1 MATNKPLDKNYFQ
14 HNYGAR
20 NELKILKLRS
30 VHGTAGYG
38 AYWELIEKLFEND
51 GEMNLSDIP
60 LFAYELHLDENG
72 EKLLNSVINDFGLFE
87 INEETGDF
95 TADTVAKQLQFRKE
109 RSEAARAKVNKRYQK
124 DEQAENEPDNEE
136 STLDTQ
142 ELSEKIMLFQKRFPN
157 VVIDLNGKTLK
168 RKMALIDIDRLT
180 EAVNESEELQKIT
193 SLLVICDKYDR
204 AIKGYYKDKPKTDGL
219 TSAASVLSSIFPNMP
234 K

>member
-38 AYWELIEKLFEND
+38 AYWEIIEKLFEND

-87 INEETGDF
+87 INKETGDF

-136 STLDTQ
+136 STLNTQ
-142 ELSEKIMLFQKRFPN
+142 ELSEKIMLFRERFPN
-157 VVIDLNGKTLK
+157 VVIDLNGETLK
-168 RKMALIDIDRLT
+168 RKMALIDIDMLT

-204 AIKGYYKDKPKTDGL
+204 AIKGYYKDKSKTDGL